1 MSSERLFNLLMM
13 RGRPTLLALL
23 VIFFIPSFGCRPLMN
38 LPLAPEA
45 TPVRDGSSPDEGPLT
60 QTELLERVSVPSPVS
75 RKDVSFVHRQI
86 EVPIRQVSTRPKS
99 IATVPTDKTSAAAT
113 VGELPDAHALTV
125 TGFQR
130 VETMNP
136 LEKSGP
142 SIDVSEFIIFLV
154 VGIVFLLVQISM
166 RRPAKSSPDTALAK
180 LLHTRPW
187 R

>member
-1 MSSERLFNLLMM
+1 MS
-13 RGRPTLLALL
+13 
-23 VIFFIPSFGCRPLMN
+23 

-45 TPVRDGSSPDEGPLT
+45 APVRDGSSPDEGPLT
-60 QTELLERVSVPSPVS
+60 QTELPERVSVPSPVS
-75 RKDVSFVHRQI
+75 RKDVSIVHRQI
-86 EVPIRQVSTRPKS
+86 EVPIRQVSTRSKS
-99 IATVPTDKTSAAAT
+99 IATVPTDKISAA
-113 VGELPDAHALTV
+113 VGGLPDIHLLTV

-136 LEKSGP
+136 SEKSGL
-142 SIDVSEFIIFLV
+142 SIDMSEFIIFLV

-166 RRPAKSSPDTALAK
+166 RRPAKSSPDTGLAK